1 MYKHIYIYIDL
12 NMLYL
17 MNKIYLH
24 VLYIYK
30 CIYIYICRYRYRY
43 ACKKLQPSCTIGL
56 HKADLMQQKS
66 SYQPVCN

>member
-1 MYKHIYIYIDL
+1 
-12 NMLYL
+12 MLYL

-30 CIYIYICRYRYRY
+30 CIYIYIYICRYRYRY